1 MKSVKILSSYLRS
14 SQTRIVAVLL
24 VALSIDP
31 GNMLDLR
38 LVSLRY
44 LRENTAAKAMS
55 IALCTT
61 TLLILRCA
69 IPSWNTYFQARSIE
83 HWLAQTLPSLQHV
96 GLELV
101 LLKLHRCP
109 RLSWVEKEKGE
120 ISCRCVAAWR
130 SERRLLGGGDRP
142 AIWLGC
148 AGSAYIISIVQ
159 IN

>member
-38 LVSLRY
+38 LVPLRY

-61 TLLILRCA
+61 TLLILTCA

-83 HWLAQTLPSLQHV
+83 H
-96 GLELV
+96 
-101 LLKLHRCP
+101 
-109 RLSWVEKEKGE
+109 
-120 ISCRCVAAWR
+120 
-130 SERRLLGGGDRP
+130 
-142 AIWLGC
+142 
-148 AGSAYIISIVQ
+148 
-159 IN
+159 